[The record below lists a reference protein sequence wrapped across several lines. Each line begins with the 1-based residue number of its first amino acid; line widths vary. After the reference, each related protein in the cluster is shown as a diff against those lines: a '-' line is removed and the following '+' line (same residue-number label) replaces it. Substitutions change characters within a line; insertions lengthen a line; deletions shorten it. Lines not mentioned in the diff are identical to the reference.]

1 MKFSRVICLI
11 RGDDTDTEVIDT
23 AISLLGGNNRSIRFV
38 YVIVVD
44 RHLALDDPDIEEYS
58 HAEQV
63 LMTAEQTARGRGEAR
78 GVILQARSIAPVLI
92 REALDYGADG
102 IVAST
107 RVLTSIGK
115 KTVDSDSEH
124 LLINAPCAVL
134 LQREAM
140 PGFEP
145 QR

>member
-1 MKFSRVICLI
+1 MKFSRVLCLV

-23 AISLLGGNNRSIRFV
+23 AISLLAGNNRSIRFV

-44 RHLALDDPDIEEYS
+44 RRQALDDPDLEEYS

-63 LMTAEQTARGRGEAR
+63 LLSAEQASRGRGEAR

-102 IVAST
+102 IVASV
-107 RVLTSIGK
+107 RVLTSMGN
-115 KTVDSDSEH
+115 KTVDTDSEY

-134 LQREAM
+134 LQRENI